1 MIKLDMWKV
10 VQAKILIGNLMPK
23 PVTLPN
29 PWTEIVNAYGGRRS
43 FAEKIGVSEITVYRW
58 AHKMSKMSSAT
69 QKEVIRL
76 AKAKGLKI
84 ERL

>member
-1 MIKLDMWKV
+1 MT
-10 VQAKILIGNLMPK
+10 K
-23 PVTLPN
+23 PVTLPA

-58 AHKMSKMSSAT
+58 AHRKSKMSPAT
-69 QKEVIRL
+69 QREVIRL